1 MGTRIEE
8 GTWGADVVIDG
19 PLFPPSL
26 GSPLGGPE
34 SGTSTTPLGKHPY
47 PKVLSPDHPPL
58 TRIPTGLKLTHT
70 IMRVPDLISNDNAIS
85 QRTRQRRTSST
96 AIAASAASSSQ
107 SASPEVESLPP
118 PISTRAGP
126 PSKKRRK
133 TQTATHL
140 TRRKRAATACQFCR
154 LRKTK
159 CDNVHPVCGFCR
171 HHHATCV
178 YGDEGEDEEG
188 REMGAS
194 AAQAQD
200 EGIASSVILE
210 RLDEIKHLLQ
220 RTRSLSKDQPALVEA
235 EVPQAETYQIGGTQ
249 VHQLG
254 QNSELHGYFMED
266 HDQHRE
272 EATRTLYSALRCE
285 SMLRWPI
292 FEGIV
297 PEDDARIESFIL
309 EFGTDMADNGLNQ
322 PSSSSTVNGSG
333 IQEDAFVPLCRKFL
347 THVHPRNPILESNE
361 LIAYAKQATE
371 YGIKWDAPSCLVLLA
386 CALASLTTPWI
397 PPQETASM
405 TQIDV
410 SETPLPPILEPQD
423 CGIAEA
429 YYLAASKRIGLLG
442 PSIIDIQCLFLASMY
457 EKCRLRPLRACF
469 YIQQAST
476 RLQAHLL
483 RRGRR
488 PWRGP
493 SGREEPTQPLEQR
506 LFWSCFKAENEIL
519 PTLGLRPSGLEDFT
533 YPDSFPAPPSTLS
546 TATVCTISVNETP
559 ANPSDYAWSPFS
571 DSQQRLEEERSWLYY
586 LAEIS
591 LRRTIKNTMSV
602 LYRKGEAYWLRNEDL
617 LVRQYDEFEKEISQL
632 HSHLPLLIQF
642 TEHNYPENE
651 LAFYLQ
657 GRFQGWRESTLRPLL
672 YCALHGTQGR
682 GQHDQSQQHLTNPR
696 VIHLAQKAVDTC
708 AAMIVKTAHHHR
720 HGGSWFV
727 ARRAF
732 SCAVMVLAVVA
743 AGNHPVEPP
752 SNWKSLVR
760 LALRILGRW
769 GREARDLERMRE
781 TLQRLFHRVQ
791 HKAGY
796 GVAV

>member
-1 MGTRIEE
+1 
-8 GTWGADVVIDG
+8 
-19 PLFPPSL
+19 
-26 GSPLGGPE
+26 
-34 SGTSTTPLGKHPY
+34 
-47 PKVLSPDHPPL
+47 
-58 TRIPTGLKLTHT
+58 
-70 IMRVPDLISNDNAIS
+70 MRVPDLISNDDAIS
-85 QRTRQRRTSST
+85 QRTRQHHTSST
-96 AIAASAASSSQ
+96 VIASSAASSSQ

-118 PISTRAGP
+118 PTSRRAGP
-126 PSKKRRK
+126 PSKKRR
-133 TQTATHL
+133 TAQTATHL

-178 YGDEGEDEEG
+178 YGDEEEDEEE
-188 REMGAS
+188 REKLVN

-200 EGIASSVILE
+200 EGIASLAILE

-220 RTRSLSKDQPALVEA
+220 RTRSPSKDQPALVEA
-235 EVPQAETYQIGGTQ
+235 EGPQAGT
-249 VHQLG
+249 HQTDRTDIHQHG
-254 QNSELHGYFMED
+254 NNSEPYGYFIED

-272 EATRTLYSALRCE
+272 ESSRTLYSALRCE
-285 SMLRWPI
+285 SMLRWPV

-309 EFGTDMADNGLNQ
+309 EFGTDMTDDGLIQ
-322 PSSSSTVNGSG
+322 SSNSLTLNGSG

-347 THVHPRNPILESNE
+347 THVHPRNPILEGNE
-361 LIAYAKQATE
+361 LLAHAKQATE
-371 YGIKWDAPSCLVLLA
+371 YGIKWDSPSCIVLLA

-397 PPQETASM
+397 PPQETAFM

-410 SETPLPPILEPQD
+410 SETPFPPILEPQD
-423 CGIAEA
+423 CGTAEA

-442 PSIIDIQCLFLASMY
+442 ASILDIQCLFLASMY

-488 PWRGP
+488 PWRGA

-519 PTLGLRPSGLEDFT
+519 TTLGLRQSGLEDFT

-559 ANPSDYAWSPFS
+559 AHPSDYAWSPLS

-617 LVRQYDEFEKEISQL
+617 LIRQYDEFEKEISQL
-632 HSHLPLLIQF
+632 HSHLPPLIQF
-642 TEHNYPENE
+642 TEHDYPDNE

-672 YCALHGTQGR
+672 YCALQGTQAR
-682 GQHDQSQQHLTNPR
+682 GQHDQSQHHPTNPR
-696 VIHLAQKAVDTC
+696 VIHLAHKAVDTC

-743 AGNHPVEPP
+743 AGNRLVEPP
-752 SNWKSLVR
+752 SNWSSLVR
-760 LALRILGRW
+760 LALRVLGRW

-791 HKAGY
+791 QKVGS

>member
-1 MGTRIEE
+1 
-8 GTWGADVVIDG
+8 
-19 PLFPPSL
+19 
-26 GSPLGGPE
+26 
-34 SGTSTTPLGKHPY
+34 
-47 PKVLSPDHPPL
+47 
-58 TRIPTGLKLTHT
+58 
-70 IMRVPDLISNDNAIS
+70 
-85 QRTRQRRTSST
+85 
-96 AIAASAASSSQ
+96 
-107 SASPEVESLPP
+107 
-118 PISTRAGP
+118 
-126 PSKKRRK
+126 
-133 TQTATHL
+133 
-140 TRRKRAATACQFCR
+140 
-154 LRKTK
+154 
-159 CDNVHPVCGFCR
+159 
-171 HHHATCV
+171 
-178 YGDEGEDEEG
+178 
-188 REMGAS
+188 
-194 AAQAQD
+194 
-200 EGIASSVILE
+200 
-210 RLDEIKHLLQ
+210 
-220 RTRSLSKDQPALVEA
+220 
-235 EVPQAETYQIGGTQ
+235 
-249 VHQLG
+249 
-254 QNSELHGYFMED
+254 MED

-285 SMLRWPI
+285 SMLRWPV

-309 EFGTDMADNGLNQ
+309 EFGTDMADNGLDQ
-322 PSSSSTVNGSG
+322 PSNSSMVNGSG

-371 YGIKWDAPSCLVLLA
+371 HGIGWDAPSCLVLLA

-397 PPQETASM
+397 PPREIASM
-405 TQIDV
+405 TQINV
-410 SETPLPPILEPQD
+410 LETPLPPILEPQD

-546 TATVCTISVNETP
+546 TATVCAIRVNETL
-559 ANPSDYAWSPFS
+559 ADPSDYAWSPFS
-571 DSQQRLEEERSWLYY
+571 HSQQRLEEERSWLYY

-602 LYRKGEAYWLRNEDL
+602 LYREGEAYWLRNEDL
-617 LVRQYDEFEKEISQL
+617 LIRQYDEFEKEISQL
-632 HSHLPLLIQF
+632 HSHLPPLIQF
-642 TEHNYPENE
+642 TEHDYPENE

-672 YCALHGTQGR
+672 YCALHGIRGR
-682 GQHDQSQQHLTNPR
+682 GQHDQSQQHPTNPR

-752 SNWKSLVR
+752 SNWNSLVR
-760 LALRILGRW
+760 LALRVLGRW
-769 GREARDLERMRE
+769 GKEARDLERMRE

-791 HKAGY
+791 QKAGS
-796 GVAV
+796 GMAV